1 MGVDAVDKQL
11 GALREGDEA
20 VATALRELDAKLTEW
35 LSAVR
40 AGQAAIVAG
49 LGGAA
54 EPADEIELPPAAC
67 SEDPNADAT
76 GEVQEHAAGETGAG
90 EGEPAAANAAEE
102 SDQPRGARPGRRGGL
117 FERPVAPGGADPAQE
132 PEDEAAAAA
141 PGTTEEEEALLAE
154 LDEETASA
162 IRVKRRLC
170 NNRRSVQ
177 QLLEEIRAEQK
188 AAKGK
193 TPQRTQWW
201 RRSHGQQGG

>member
-20 VATALRELDAKLTEW
+20 VANALRELDARLTEW

-49 LGGAA
+49 LGGAV
-54 EPADEIELPPAAC
+54 EPAEEIELPPAA
-67 SEDPNADAT
+67 SPEDPKADAT
-76 GEVQEHAAGETGAG
+76 GEVHEHAAGEAGAG
-90 EGEPAAANAAEE
+90 EGEPAVAKADEHSE
-102 SDQPRGARPGRRGGL
+102 QPQGARRGRRGGL
-117 FERPVAPGGADPAQE
+117 FERPVAPGGADPAEE
-132 PEDEAAAAA
+132 PEDDAAAA

-170 NNRRSVQ
+170 NNKRSVQ